1 MLVQRVV
8 RVVAAALTL
17 AIVLGTGIAWSNVRS
32 FEDGIFH
39 MFAPSLGKGGDD
51 GAIDILLVG
60 LDSRTDAHGNP
71 LSAEELATLRAG
83 DDESTNTDTIIL
95 IRIPNNGKSA
105 TAISIPRDSY
115 VAAPGLGKTKING
128 VYGQTREAKRASL
141 VQAGDS
147 AQDAMAQG
155 TEAGRDALI
164 KTVADLTGVTVD
176 HYAEIGLL
184 GFALITD
191 ALGGVD
197 VCLKDAVFEPL
208 SGADFPAGRQRLNG
222 PQALSFVRQRHDL
235 PRGDLDRV
243 VRQQVVMASL
253 AHRVISGQTLSSP
266 TTLRRLE
273 PAVQRSVVISAGWD
287 VMDFVQQMQ
296 KLAGGKVAFAT
307 IPVLDGAGW
316 SDDGMQSVVRVD
328 PHQVQDWVAG
338 LLQDQAQGK
347 TEELAYTPAKTT
359 ADVVN
364 ATDINGLAAAVSDV
378 LSSKGFTTGTV
389 GNNEGGHVKGS
400 QVRAAKT
407 DDLGAQEVAKE
418 LGGLPVVADTSLAPG
433 SVKVVLANDYT
444 GPGSGLCRRP
454 EQSGRARP
462 RVEPGDGRRSQC
474 SRAVADPDRR
484 LRQAGVHQLS
494 TPTTLSG
501 AILDPMLR
509 ADPVGPRITYYD
521 DATGERIELSAVTLA
536 NWAAKT
542 GNLLR
547 DEMGAGPASRI
558 AILLPAHWQTA
569 AVLFGV
575 WWIGAEAVLGG
586 PGRCGA
592 VHGRTGS
599 TRRTP
604 TRRGGEVAVLSLDP
618 FGRPAPDL
626 PIGVTDYAT
635 AVRVH
640 GDQIVPEARPGP
652 ALAGRSVDEILADC
666 ESSAAA
672 RELTRATGCFPPR
685 HGPGPTS
692 WWTVCCRSWPWAR
705 RWCRWPIPIRRCC
718 SAESRPKRSP
728 GFCEAGGLR
737 RAGPTHIDIAI
748 YQMLTS
754 CKISML
760 TSCERWLT
768 L

>member
-8 RVVAAALTL
+8 RVVATALTL

-71 LSAEELATLRAG
+71 LSAEELETLRAG
-83 DDESTNTDTIIL
+83 DEEATNTDTIIL
-95 IRIPNNGKSA
+95 IRIPNNGRSA

-141 VQAGDS
+141 VNAGDS
-147 AQDAMAQG
+147 AQDAMARG

-184 GFALITD
+184 GFALIAD
-191 ALGGVD
+191 ALGGVE
-197 VCLKDAVFEPL
+197 VCLKEPVFEPL
-208 SGADFPAGRQRLNG
+208 SGADFPAGRQRLTG
-222 PQALSFVRQRHDL
+222 SQALSFVRQRHDL

-243 VRQQVVMASL
+243 VRQQAVMASL

-273 PAVQRSVVISAGWD
+273 AAVQRSVVISAGWD

-296 KLAGGKVAFAT
+296 KLAGGNVAFAT

-338 LLQDQAQGK
+338 LLQGQAEGK
-347 TEELAYTPAKTT
+347 TEELAYTHAKTT

-378 LSSKGFTTGTV
+378 LSSKGFTAGNV
-389 GNNEGGHVKGS
+389 GNSEGGHVKGS

-444 GPGSGLCRRP
+444 GPGSGL
-454 EQSGRARP
+454 S
-462 RVEPGDGRRSQC
+462 
-474 SRAVADPDRR
+474 
-484 LRQAGVHQLS
+484 
-494 TPTTLSG
+494 
-501 AILDPMLR
+501 
-509 ADPVGPRITYYD
+509 
-521 DATGERIELSAVTLA
+521 
-536 NWAAKT
+536 
-542 GNLLR
+542 
-547 DEMGAGPASRI
+547 
-558 AILLPAHWQTA
+558 
-569 AVLFGV
+569 
-575 WWIGAEAVLGG
+575 GG
-586 PGRCGA
+586 PNTQ
-592 VHGRTGS
+592 V
-599 TRRTP
+599 
-604 TRRGGEVAVLSLDP
+604 V
-618 FGRPAPDL
+618 
-626 PIGVTDYAT
+626 
-635 AVRVH
+635 
-640 GDQIVPEARPGP
+640 P
-652 ALAGRSVDEILADC
+652 ALASNPG
-666 ESSAAA
+666 AAA
-672 RELTRATGCFPPR
+672 DPNVPAPSPILT
-685 HGPGPTS
+685 
-692 WWTVCCRSWPWAR
+692 
-705 RWCRWPIPIRRCC
+705 
-718 SAESRPKRSP
+718 
-728 GFCEAGGLR
+728 AGSDK
-737 RAGPTHIDIAI
+737 PECIN
-748 YQMLTS
+748 
-754 CKISML
+754 
-760 TSCERWLT
+760 
-768 L
+768 